1 MAYTSNMQI
10 KNGLMT
16 RYQYTA
22 FPAQVYGSWYLLYKI
37 TRNITKQ
44 YAIVGIH
51 GYSAARNL
59 ADQKASE
66 YFITNAGPYISD
78 TGQSAVVS
86 YSDVGYYIAE
96 CVPAH
101 TAGGLYQVDINV
113 NRVDEAWRFTKPT
126 GDLGNYFPAG
136 SYPVPSNNYDEP
148 SSSREVTADVRTFG
162 DVEQE
167 DGEIV
172 TGESIVT
179 SESEVLK

>member
-51 GYSAARNL
+51 GYSAARSL
-59 ADQKASE
+59 ADTKASE

-78 TGQSAVVS
+78 TGQGAVVS

-96 CVPAH
+96 CVPTH

-113 NRVDEAWRFTKPT
+113 NRVDEAWTFTQPT
-126 GDLGNYFPAG
+126 GSLGNYFPVERY
-136 SYPVPSNNYDEP
+136 SNPNNNYDEP
-148 SSSREVTADVRTFG
+148 SASREVKADVRTFE
-162 DVEQE
+162 DCQE
-167 DGEIV
+167 EV
-172 TGESIVT
+172 SKVESIVT